1 MRALRGAT
9 LALALLASPGPAA
22 AGSPPA
28 AAPASPEGRPRVVLD
43 HVELPGSLPR
53 AGYFEQRLRE
63 ILQRETRRVVW
74 GAGRESTITYR
85 FFVTELSIEVQGDV
99 VRVRCHATG
108 QLPKGKTAK
117 GTLTFSGEASRRDA
131 VVVQVL
137 EIVARGVI
145 ARLAE
150 LERSRRGQPG

>member
-1 MRALRGAT
+1 M
-9 LALALLASPGPAA
+9 
-22 AGSPPA
+22 
-28 AAPASPEGRPRVVLD
+28 LD
-43 HVELPGSLPR
+43 HLELPDSLPR

-63 ILQRETRRVVW
+63 ILQREARRVVW

-85 FFVTELSIEVQGDV
+85 FFVTQLSIEQQGDV

-117 GTLTFSGEASRRDA
+117 GMLTYSGAASRRDA
-131 VVVQVL
+131 LVVEVL

-150 LERSRRGQPG
+150 LERNRRGQPS